1 MPVSGAVFAVKAAL
15 TAMTDERVRTAV
27 LSVTA
32 AICIPFFL
40 IISVMVCFLSGTAD
54 HNRQAVFLSFYGSGV
69 SLKMPE
75 EYRSYVRDMQESFQ
89 DLDREIGKIK
99 EDVREGTLD
108 ADMVKAYFYALFFGT
123 EQGHMR
129 NADYRK
135 FAECFVSFEEI
146 EDEEGN
152 IVTVRVPV
160 SDQNQICQSLSQ
172 LLGKEIRVEEK
183 TNARRIYSL
192 VKQGGG
198 IGGEISGEAGRK
210 HGNISGW
217 IMCGEEAPR
226 RPDLIAAVIFAG
238 SIHSRGY
245 VICPGQQR
253 RGFMTSVPPY
263 HRGRH
268 SPEIWCF
275 LQRHMLQEAL

>member
-129 NADYRK
+129 NADYL
-135 FAECFVSFEEI
+135 
-146 EDEEGN
+146 
-152 IVTVRVPV
+152 
-160 SDQNQICQSLSQ
+160 SL
-172 LLGKEIRVEEK
+172 
-183 TNARRIYSL
+183 
-192 VKQGGG
+192 
-198 IGGEISGEAGRK
+198 
-210 HGNISGW
+210 
-217 IMCGEEAPR
+217 
-226 RPDLIAAVIFAG
+226 
-238 SIHSRGY
+238 IH
-245 VICPGQQR
+245 I
-253 RGFMTSVPPY
+253 
-263 HRGRH
+263 
-268 SPEIWCF
+268 
-275 LQRHMLQEAL
+275 